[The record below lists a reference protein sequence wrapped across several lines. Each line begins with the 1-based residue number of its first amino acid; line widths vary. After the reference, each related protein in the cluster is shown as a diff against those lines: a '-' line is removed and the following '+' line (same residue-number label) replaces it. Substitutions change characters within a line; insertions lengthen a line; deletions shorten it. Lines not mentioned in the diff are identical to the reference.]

1 MVIIERKK
9 NSDTISV
16 EIRGQT
22 NLIKLTRPNSD
33 SSLPEGEGPRT
44 PKANRSAG
52 IVTKSPRL
60 GLGQRSPTKATIPSS
75 EIQSLRREEKIL
87 LEKHKRLS
95 LAKLYSAPE
104 FQADTCKKAEKWK
117 VACCEAIDKL
127 YNILLESGRSID
139 RRDFIKSL
147 QLSDQLLAQLDMPE
161 AD

>member
-1 MVIIERKK
+1 RTEK

-95 LAKLYSAPE
+95 LAKLYSAP
-104 FQADTCKKAEKWK
+104 AEKWK